1 MRDPFLD
8 FWEESSLT
16 KYNIR
21 EYGSKMSGF
30 DADNKEL
37 KLSYPKYPVVFKNK
51 KSKLSLLTKLRKS
64 VRNFGNSYLSL
75 SQIMQVLTQLSSKE
89 KDLEHRTYPSAGA
102 SYCVETFVL
111 SFGEKQSENKVLYYD
126 AEHNG
131 VQEISNHDLNNNRI
145 EKLCNI
151 SFSGTPSALILFVGF
166 PDRITIKYSSRG
178 YRFMLIEAGAMLQQ
192 IALGIAQSKKISG
205 CPVGGLLDDELL
217 KILKLEQEN
226 SLLITGY
233 IIGASVKKP

>member
-1 MRDPFLD
+1 MINPFLD

-37 KLSYPKYPVVFKNK
+37 KLSYPNKPTIFKNK
-51 KSKLSLLTKLRKS
+51 KTKLSRLTASRKS
-64 VRNFGNSYLSL
+64 VRAFESSYLSL
-75 SQIMQVLTQLSSKE
+75 NQIMQILSQLSAKD
-89 KDLEHRTYPSAGA
+89 KDLEHRSYPSAGA

-111 SFGEKQSENKVLYYD
+111 SFGEKQSDNKVLYYD
-126 AEHNG
+126 AQHNG
-131 VQEISNHDLNNNRI
+131 IQEIADHNLNKKSI

-151 SFSGTPSALILFVGF
+151 NYSGTLSALILFVGL

-178 YRFMLIEAGAMLQQ
+178 YRFMLIEAGSMLQQ
-192 IALGIAQSKKISG
+192 IALGTAQSKKVSG
-205 CPVGGLLDDELL
+205 CPVGGLLDDEIL
-217 KILKLEQEN
+217 KILNLDQDKA
-226 SLLITGY
+226 LLITGC
-233 IIGASVKKP
+233 IIGTSLKKS

>member
-89 KDLEHRTYPSAGA
+89 KDLDLLALEDALKKENNPYK
-102 SYCVETFVL
+102 VELIENLEDGTITFC
-111 SFGEKQSENKVLYYD
+111 D
-126 AEHNG
+126 HA
-131 VQEISNHDLNNNRI
+131 
-145 EKLCNI
+145 
-151 SFSGTPSALILFVGF
+151 TLFVSVNGSEF
-166 PDRITIKYSSRG
+166 GIT
-178 YRFMLIEAGAMLQQ
+178 
-192 IALGIAQSKKISG
+192 LG
-205 CPVGGLLDDELL
+205 
-217 KILKLEQEN
+217 
-226 SLLITGY
+226 
-233 IIGASVKKP
+233 